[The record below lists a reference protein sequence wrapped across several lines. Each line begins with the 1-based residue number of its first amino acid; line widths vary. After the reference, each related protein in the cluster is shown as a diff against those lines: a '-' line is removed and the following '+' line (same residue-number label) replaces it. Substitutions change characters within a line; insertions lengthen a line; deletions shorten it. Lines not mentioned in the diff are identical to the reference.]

1 MILKKKIPRDFYKLF
16 RTQNM
21 EYYMQLLTALYE
33 ADQEA
38 YALTQLTDSECR
50 SILAETIARVNLVWW
65 EDETEK
71 TVLRLRYIHWLR
83 AFALRC
89 FGQVCEV
96 GLAFEGF

>member
-71 TVLRLRYIHWLR
+71 NGGRRLSR

>member
-38 YALTQLTDSECR
+38 YALTQLTASECR
-50 SILAETIARVNLVWW
+50 SILAE
-65 EDETEK
+65 
-71 TVLRLRYIHWLR
+71 
-83 AFALRC
+83 
-89 FGQVCEV
+89 G
-96 GLAFEGF
+96 

>member
-38 YALTQLTDSECR
+38 YALTQLTDLGMQEHSGGNDR
-50 SILAETIARVNLVWW
+50 QGQPGLV
-65 EDETEK
+65 
-71 TVLRLRYIHWLR
+71 
-83 AFALRC
+83 
-89 FGQVCEV
+89 G
-96 GLAFEGF
+96 G

>member
-1 MILKKKIPRDFYKLF
+1 
-16 RTQNM
+16 
-21 EYYMQLLTALYE
+21 MQLLTALYE

-65 EDETEK
+65 EDETA
-71 TVLRLRYIHWLR
+71 VS
-83 AFALRC
+83 
-89 FGQVCEV
+89 CEV

>member
-71 TVLRLRYIHWLR
+71 TEDEGFPG

>member
-50 SILAETIARVNLVWW
+50 SILAETIARVNLSGGRMKQKKRR
-65 EDETEK
+65 TK
-71 TVLRLRYIHWLR
+71 
-83 AFALRC
+83 AFPGFRPPL
-89 FGQVCEV
+89 FWT
-96 GLAFEGF
+96 GL